1 MPNPLTNKQK
11 RFLRQ
16 LGHELRPVVQ
26 VGWRGATDALVA
38 KVGDELDAHELIKI
52 KVSENSE
59 DEVQVIAARLEKDL
73 GARAVQVIGRTIM
86 IDRQRQEEP
95 AMRLPKA

>member
-1 MPNPLTNKQK
+1 MPSLLTNKQK

-16 LGHELRPVVQ
+16 LGHELKPVVQ

-52 KVSENSE
+52 KVGENSE
-59 DEVQVIAARLEKDL
+59 DDARAVAARLEQAL
-73 GARAVQVIGRTIM
+73 GARTVQVIGRTILTYRARA
-86 IDRQRQEEP
+86 DEP
-95 AMRLPKA
+95 DIRLPRL